1 MRLAL
6 IALTLL
12 VGCASTEKYDHDLSL
27 MIGATEPKLT
37 ADWGTPQEVRQLD
50 NGDKILT
57 YRQTHSIETGGL
69 TANPVNNYNIGRIS
83 SDFRSPNNNSSRS
96 FALPTT
102 PTRTVTM
109 TCITHFTLHNG
120 SIQSF
125 THEGEDCVAS
135 D

>member
-1 MRLAL
+1 MRLQL
-6 IALTLL
+6 IAFTLL
-12 VGCASTEKYDHDLSL
+12 AGCASTEKYDHDLSL
-27 MIGATEPKLT
+27 LIGVSEPKLL
-37 ADWGTPQEVRQLD
+37 AVWGTPQEVKQLD
-50 NGDKILT
+50 NGDKVLT

-69 TANPVNNYNIGRIS
+69 KANPVNNYNIGRIS
-83 SDFRSPNNNSSRS
+83 SDFRSANNNSSRS

-109 TCITHFTLHNG
+109 TCVTHFNLHNG

-125 THEGEDCVAS
+125 AHEGEDCVAS